1 MLKLGDK
8 LSYQVET
15 KSNGFKWLTNS
26 LPEKDSSVEIKEF
39 IIIAVDK
46 KHESYYVLLDDD
58 MVGHIISKFHIKHYG
73 VDEKFLGKKFLEIK
87 ECSDSVDLILP
98 KLETPVP
105 LAEQSVLSPPKA
117 EIVETKSK
125 VGIEKIKEVTPSATP
140 TTANNVISEEKSE
153 SILPTKRKM
162 VLISAAESAQA
173 AKILS

>member
-58 MVGHIISKFHIKHYG
+58 MVGHIISKFHTKHYG

-125 VGIEKIKEVTPSATP
+125 DIEKIKEVTPPVTP

-153 SILPTKRKM
+153 PILPTKRKM